1 MKTAKVYCKNADFS
15 DMSKGETLALKSVI
29 LLVHKSTFQW
39 KLAITIPMLDNSE
52 SCLTNSV
59 AI

>member
-29 LLVHKSTFQW
+29 LLVHKSTFF
-39 KLAITIPMLDNSE
+39 NG
-52 SCLTNSV
+52 N
-59 AI
+59 